1 MRRLAANA
9 YKGVFRDSLVK
20 SIHLVYHEVA
30 MDTLLNRFL
39 VLKQR
44 TAMVESGGASYN
56 MFQPLPVYQPGDSA
70 LVLATSDLGRVT
82 GGDLYRFLANMGDI
96 ERPEIR
102 SVDAMRPWVDRV
114 ALDQTIL
121 RLAFAKGYDKDPD
134 VLSQVQLRRERYQVQ
149 ALYADSISA
158 VVHVSEAE
166 ARDKYAADTLRWL
179 EHETV
184 RMWVCALPT
193 RSQADSVVRL
203 AKAGGNMKEMA
214 YKLTLLDSYSENGG
228 MTLPFVRGQ
237 CPLPTLT
244 DSIFATPVGSF
255 GGPVAANE
263 GWVIFKILE
272 HKPDRMRPFDEVHN
286 DVVLLIR
293 NDREEAAMQLLLER
307 LRKRYPV
314 EKHEQWL
321 AVMAGT
327 PSKVSGASP

>member
-1 MRRLAANA
+1 VFPSREAAQAWYTRSVSGTPVSRLDELVKAGGPDAPTFVTLGNKIREDFDTETANILFSLPPGRLSRPLEAGQGQWGLFVVVGCRGRANGISFASKDVVINEMRRLAANA

-102 SVDAMRPWVDRV
+102 TVAAMRPWVDRV

-184 RMWVCALPT
+184 RMW
-193 RSQADSVVRL
+193 
-203 AKAGGNMKEMA
+203 
-214 YKLTLLDSYSENGG
+214 
-228 MTLPFVRGQ
+228 
-237 CPLPTLT
+237 
-244 DSIFATPVGSF
+244 
-255 GGPVAANE
+255 
-263 GWVIFKILE
+263 
-272 HKPDRMRPFDEVHN
+272 
-286 DVVLLIR
+286 
-293 NDREEAAMQLLLER
+293 
-307 LRKRYPV
+307 
-314 EKHEQWL
+314 
-321 AVMAGT
+321 
-327 PSKVSGASP
+327 